1 MTLVTGVPFDEAA
14 ETEALIILDH
24 HPPHAHGFY
33 GSVSVV
39 VEFGDSENIGVRGGS
54 VQPPN
59 AKRNQIRK
67 IVDTAVEH
75 YPELIKMWEATH
87 GQVER

>member
-1 MTLVTGVPFDEAA
+1 LDVGSISFDGVSFR
-14 ETEALIILDH
+14 IYVHDH

-33 GSVSVV
+33 GSTSVV
-39 VEFGDSENIGVRGGS
+39 VEFGDSENIGVRRNS

-59 AKRNQIRK
+59 AKRNDIRK

-75 YPELIKMWEATH
+75 YPELMKMWEVTH
-87 GQVER
+87 G